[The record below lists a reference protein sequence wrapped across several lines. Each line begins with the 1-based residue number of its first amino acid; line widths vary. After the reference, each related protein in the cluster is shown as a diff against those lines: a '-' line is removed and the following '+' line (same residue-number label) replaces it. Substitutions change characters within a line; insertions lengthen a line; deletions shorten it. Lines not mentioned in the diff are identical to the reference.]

1 MVALFDL
8 CCVRAEQARC
18 HCGPAGLYSFS
29 IERGSPGSDETG
41 LLPALNNTK
50 RIVRTAR
57 HLPRRNQR
65 PEGNDIEGPNG

>member
-1 MVALFDL
+1 MVAFFDL

-41 LLPALNNTK
+41 LLPALNNTFLLVSQFSSTL
-50 RIVRTAR
+50 RGGA
-57 HLPRRNQR
+57 H
-65 PEGNDIEGPNG
+65 EY